1 MITRFDGIDNIIHF
15 GSGSKLGHSTI
26 ALWK

>member
-1 MITRFDGIDNIIHF
+1 MITRFDGVDNIIHL
-15 GSGSKLGHSTI
+15 GSGSKPGHSTI